1 MIVIFSKDFKNDSG
15 LQSTLAF
22 SYFSDR
28 NFAIGSYG
36 KGNLIDSKV
45 GTFDFVLKYKL
56 NKNIGF
62 GFSAKNLT
70 DPTIERT
77 QDIQN
82 VVVDSYKKGRNFS
95 ISMKYSF

>member
-1 MIVIFSKDFKNDSG
+1 MTRKRIKKFIV
-15 LQSTLAF
+15 LP
-22 SYFSDR
+22 
-28 NFAIGSYG
+28 
-36 KGNLIDSKV
+36 DSKNGQV
-45 GTFDFVLKYKL
+45 LHFVLKYKI

-70 DPTIERT
+70 NPTIERT